1 MSAHRI
7 SAVLAVCAAALV
19 AAAPATYGGQPS
31 LSTAAHLEAHAGA
44 DTTAAQRV
52 VHRSGARARRLMT
65 RGTREL
71 ARAAAIVRRADAQ
84 ASVSGEESNDVAA
97 AQVSLSAAAAGQS
110 DTLQAIADEAKGKVD
125 AAARRALAKVGAIKS
140 GVDAAMGEPQGDDGS
155 QGDDA
160 PQGASAQASAGASVD
175 ASGDGSTGGI
185 ELLGLLSGG
194 GR

>member
-1 MSAHRI
+1 MSVHRI
-7 SAVLAVCAAALV
+7 PALLAVCAAALV

-31 LSTAAHLEAHAGA
+31 LSAAAHLETHAGA
-44 DTTAAQRV
+44 DTTAAQQA
-52 VHRSGARARRLMT
+52 VHRSGARARRLMA

-71 ARAAAIVRRADAQ
+71 ARAAAIVRRAGAQ
-84 ASVSGEESNDVAA
+84 ASASGEGSDDVVA
-97 AQVSLSAAAAGQS
+97 AQVSLSASAADQS
-110 DTLQAIADEAKGKVD
+110 GTLQQIADEAKGRVD

-140 GVDAAMGEPQGDDGS
+140 GVDAAMGAPQRDDAS
-155 QGDDA
+155 QGDGA

>member
-7 SAVLAVCAAALV
+7 SALLAVCAAALV

-31 LSTAAHLEAHAGA
+31 LSAAAHLEAHAGA
-44 DTTAAQRV
+44 DTTAAQQA
-52 VHRSGARARRLMT
+52 VHRSGARARRLMA

-84 ASVSGEESNDVAA
+84 ASASGEGSGDVAA
-97 AQVSLSAAAAGQS
+97 AQMSLSAAAGHQA
-110 DTLQAIADEAKGKVD
+110 DTLQAIADETKGKVD
-125 AAARRALAKVGAIKS
+125 AAAKRALAKVGAIKS
-140 GVDAAMGEPQGDDGS
+140 GADAAMGQPAS
-155 QGDDA
+155 ADA
-160 PQGASAQASAGASVD
+160 PQGASVQASAGASVD